1 MARHAGSKRQSLQRP
16 KSLTS
21 VAFHW
26 RAIQIAPNVFA
37 AAPWSS
43 HEGRVGHISLVFRCA
58 PVPRADAGCPIQAV
72 LWLEWDNGC
81 WCAIPVRHSHPTGGN
96 RRITCCG
103 AVHPSVAAAD
113 VSFTLPFVIPSEAEG
128 SAVLSARPRPLG
140 RGCQRIVGL
149 RSAQGKGNRRKIK
162 VLSFQRTC
170 GGRDE
175 RKHPHHLLCYS
186 KNTRPRNLLGKS

>member
-1 MARHAGSKRQSLQRP
+1 MQFIHLLRTTSKANSSITATLLVPSSSPSPEGIGEGLENRCLKRAYRFCWNPPCALGSKGKDRSCSRAPHWCTRHVTENPALRGHSHRSATIGSTSMARHAGSKRQSLQRP

-81 WCAIPVRHSHPTGGN
+81 
-96 RRITCCG
+96 
-103 AVHPSVAAAD
+103 
-113 VSFTLPFVIPSEAEG
+113 
-128 SAVLSARPRPLG
+128 
-140 RGCQRIVGL
+140 
-149 RSAQGKGNRRKIK
+149 
-162 VLSFQRTC
+162 
-170 GGRDE
+170 
-175 RKHPHHLLCYS
+175 
-186 KNTRPRNLLGKS
+186 